1 MSEGLMTTSIESST
15 AGDTK
20 TDAKVVWRLLL
31 ALKGDRRTMRCT
43 PFSLL
48 R

>member
-1 MSEGLMTTSIESST
+1 MSAGLTVISIVSSI
-15 AGDTK
+15 AGDTN
-20 TDAKVVWRLLL
+20 TDAKVVCRLLL
-31 ALKGDRRTMRCT
+31 ALNGDRRTMRCT

>member
-1 MSEGLMTTSIESST
+1 MSEGFTVISIVSSM

-20 TDAKVVWRLLL
+20 TDAKVVCRLLL
-31 ALKGDRRTMRCT
+31 ALNGERRTMRCT